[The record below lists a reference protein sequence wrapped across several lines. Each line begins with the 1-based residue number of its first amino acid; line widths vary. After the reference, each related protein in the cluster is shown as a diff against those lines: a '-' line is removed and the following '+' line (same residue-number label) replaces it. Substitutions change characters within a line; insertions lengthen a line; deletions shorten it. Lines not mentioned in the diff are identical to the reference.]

1 MKSALNLCLFLF
13 AFVISVDKSFSLNN
27 FQIKI
32 ICKREK
38 KESTCIKSLQKKK
51 FELQKGNFIE
61 IPVKPYR
68 R

>member
-1 MKSALNLCLFLF
+1 MKLALNLCLFLF

-32 ICKREK
+32 ICKRDK

-51 FELQKGNFIE
+51 LELEKGNFIE